1 VPNSGGVEGFV
12 QRQAL
17 LLLNRAACSLGAP
30 REELVL
36 ALADEGERKRF
47 QRIYG
52 KDPRDVPTLLR
63 AFF

>member
-1 VPNSGGVEGFV
+1 M

-17 LLLNRAACSLGAP
+17 TLLDRAACSLGAP

-36 ALADEGERKRF
+36 ALADDRERKRF

-52 KDPRDVPTLLR
+52 KDPRDVPTILR